1 MKIPTE
7 VEIQHNI
14 SRIETALSMFKQEY
28 LTVLDTLRT
37 IPEECI
43 TLCYFYPSEST
54 HHLIINLTTREAF
67 APLRALCPRWEKS
80 YAVYGEKATVTYRS
94 EGAGKFSIVC
104 EVGELPPS
112 CTLVETIVTLPAMPA
127 LPERTTVKRKIKC
140 NEPKTAEQAAAALE
154 NSEGSPEN

>member
-7 VEIQHNI
+7 GEIQHHI
-14 SRIETALSMFKQEY
+14 ARMQTSLDVFTREY
-28 LTVLDTLRT
+28 RSILAVLQT

-43 TLCYFYPSEST
+43 TLCYFYPSESQ
-54 HHLIINLTTREAF
+54 HNLIIYITTREAF
-67 APLRALCPRWEKS
+67 APLRALRPRWEKS
-80 YAVYGEKATVTYRS
+80 YDVYAEKAVVTYRS
-94 EGAGKFSIVC
+94 TDAGKFSIVC

-112 CTLVETIVTLPAMPA
+112 CTIVETIVTLPAMPA